1 MPLHLYRRHF
11 RSGCPAG
18 HKPDSQSY
26 QSDELRPKWKKCG
39 CPIYA
44 SGRLGDNPKFRK
56 NTARV
61 HWTEARAVAE
71 AWERG
76 DMRPSDPPPVP
87 PPEKPRRTI
96 AEAIQASL
104 AEHEADGSALS
115 TIRRY
120 QCVLHKFQQFAS
132 DIKGYMYL
140 DQWTPGDVKQFRA
153 WWVGSLRYHR
163 KNFTFLRAFFE
174 SHNIVPNP
182 VEKFKAA
189 RNRKQIEAAQPL
201 QKSPYTDE
209 ELNRML
215 AACRRYPFT
224 PASAQKFSGEDLAD
238 FILVSV
244 YTGLRISDVATFH
257 ISRMTAEGKIHLR
270 AIKNGKWV
278 DTWVEEW
285 LRDIIRKRAEKW
297 GPYIFGARRTKDPV
311 VLGTT
316 WRTRLNKLWVL
327 CEPFDEKP
335 THHRFRHTF
344 ARILLE
350 NGVPARDVADLLGD
364 TEHVVRQSYSK
375 WVTERQDRLQGILRN
390 AFASKPRLYA
400 VK

>member
-104 AEHEADGSALS
+104 TEHEADGSALS

-120 QCVLHKFQQFAS
+120 QCVLHKFQRFAS
-132 DIKGYMYL
+132 DIKG
-140 DQWTPGDVKQFRA
+140 
-153 WWVGSLRYHR
+153 
-163 KNFTFLRAFFE
+163 
-174 SHNIVPNP
+174 
-182 VEKFKAA
+182 
-189 RNRKQIEAAQPL
+189 
-201 QKSPYTDE
+201 
-209 ELNRML
+209 
-215 AACRRYPFT
+215 
-224 PASAQKFSGEDLAD
+224 
-238 FILVSV
+238 
-244 YTGLRISDVATFH
+244 
-257 ISRMTAEGKIHLR
+257 
-270 AIKNGKWV
+270 
-278 DTWVEEW
+278 
-285 LRDIIRKRAEKW
+285 
-297 GPYIFGARRTKDPV
+297 
-311 VLGTT
+311 
-316 WRTRLNKLWVL
+316 
-327 CEPFDEKP
+327 
-335 THHRFRHTF
+335 
-344 ARILLE
+344 
-350 NGVPARDVADLLGD
+350 
-364 TEHVVRQSYSK
+364 
-375 WVTERQDRLQGILRN
+375 
-390 AFASKPRLYA
+390 
-400 VK
+400 